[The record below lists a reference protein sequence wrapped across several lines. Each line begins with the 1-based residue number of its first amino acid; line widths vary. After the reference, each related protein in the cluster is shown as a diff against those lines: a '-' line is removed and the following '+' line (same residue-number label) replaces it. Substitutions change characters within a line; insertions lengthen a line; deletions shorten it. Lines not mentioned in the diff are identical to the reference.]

1 LLEEDV
7 RHEDHKLEFN
17 KEEFISLIKE
27 LADGNGMSVGF
38 FDIGDGV
45 DNLKPTL
52 AAIISCREV

>member
-1 LLEEDV
+1 
-7 RHEDHKLEFN
+7 LEFN

-38 FDIGDGV
+38 FDIGDSV

-52 AAIISCREV
+52 AAIVSCKDV